1 MALQRDLSLTNLIL
15 AVVTGTIGSGWLFAP
30 YFTAKLAGGGSL
42 LAWSVGGLMA
52 FLLALVFAELGSV
65 VPSSGALAQIPLLS
79 HGRLSGFIG
88 GWAVW
93 LSYVALPAV
102 ELLAL
107 LK

>member
-42 LAWSVGGLMA
+42 LAWSVGGFMA

-65 VPSSGALAQIPLLS
+65 VPSSGALA
-79 HGRLSGFIG
+79 
-88 GWAVW
+88 
-93 LSYVALPAV
+93 
-102 ELLAL
+102 
-107 LK
+107 